1 MWSDTRTHV
10 HLFESSQFEGSCVG
24 ALTVYLCHHLC
35 WGGDMCSE
43 HLPAPLALPSL
54 QPPLPTLLHHC
65 RPSRESVTVLPSSS
79 AERIF
84 HVVCLP
90 MWHPFHL
97 STFSLFFCKLT
108 FYSTW
113 KNCCVSS
120 QTYHS
125 FYLDDRKTSGNT
137 KFSELNTSIL
147 LGSFSKVI
155 KAFLFMVFH
164 FSEERG
170 AFDRGEAFITM
181 PGCFEG
187 DVYYW
192 WYISKSWHVWSWWS
206 PKGPAWC
213 TFYQIPPFLSSALVG
228 SRQEGW
234 KLIL

>member
-1 MWSDTRTHV
+1 
-10 HLFESSQFEGSCVG
+10 
-24 ALTVYLCHHLC
+24 
-35 WGGDMCSE
+35 MCSE
-43 HLPAPLALPSL
+43 HLPAPLTLASL
-54 QPPLPTLLHHC
+54 QPPLPTLPHHC
-65 RPSRESVTVLPSSS
+65 SPSRESVTVLPSSS

-113 KNCCVSS
+113 KNCWVSS

-155 KAFLFMVFH
+155 KAFFIHGVSLF
-164 FSEERG
+164 RG
-170 AFDRGEAFITM
+170 T
-181 PGCFEG
+181 
-187 DVYYW
+187 W
-192 WYISKSWHVWSWWS
+192 SVWSQWS
-206 PKGPAWC
+206 IHNHARLLWGRR
-213 TFYQIPPFLSSALVG
+213 LLMVH
-228 SRQEGW
+228 
-234 KLIL
+234 